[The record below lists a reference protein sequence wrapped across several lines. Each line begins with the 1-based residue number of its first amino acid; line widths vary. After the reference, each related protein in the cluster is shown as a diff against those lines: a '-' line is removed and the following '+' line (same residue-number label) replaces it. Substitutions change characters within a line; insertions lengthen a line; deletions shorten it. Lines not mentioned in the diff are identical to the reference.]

1 MKMRDAEVMLKDKCD
16 PAVVR
21 VIISHMEETSNMQLQ
36 LRQMGQMVNQ
46 MVEIISNF
54 SVVAENMKGAVEKII
69 GTPKGDPNVFV
80 DSVTKEEMN
89 ED

>member
-36 LRQMGQMVNQ
+36 LRQ
-46 MVEIISNF
+46 SLR
-54 SVVAENMKGAVEKII
+54 
-69 GTPKGDPNVFV
+69 
-80 DSVTKEEMN
+80 
-89 ED
+89 